1 MTIRSISFRRAL
13 VFVFV
18 SIGALT
24 MTPVATA
31 GNWTSEVTKLTE
43 EDFMILPPLCRA
55 KMDPTKNRE
64 IQAQWSRKYGEMW
77 AHMHHYC
84 FGSKALNLAYRD
96 FTKAE
101 RRKYYSAQA
110 AREFDYVLDKAA
122 PDFEMRPEILIQR
135 GRALML
141 SRSYDD
147 AKQSFEEALKLNP
160 KSVDAWVALSDMYSQ
175 VGLHADAI
183 KVLEQ
188 AIETTGG
195 EHRKITVRLD
205 DLKKK
210 PAR

>member
-1 MTIRSISFRRAL
+1 MTIRSTSFRRAL
-13 VFVFV
+13 AFVFV

-24 MTPVATA
+24 LTPAA
-31 GNWTSEVTKLTE
+31 LAEKWTSEMVKFTE
-43 EDFMILPPLCRA
+43 ADFMVLPPLCRA

-64 IQAQWSRKYGEMW
+64 MQAQWSRKYGETW
-77 AHMHHYC
+77 GHMHHYC

-101 RRKYYSAQA
+101 RRNYFSAQA

-122 PDFEMRPEILIQR
+122 PDFELRPEILIQR
-135 GRALML
+135 GRAHML

-175 VGLHADAI
+175 MGRYVDAI

-188 AIETTGG
+188 AIETTGS